1 LHGGLGPR
9 FYWFG
14 HWPSIVP
21 RLLIVYHSQGG
32 VTAAMA
38 DAVARGAQSE
48 PAVESV
54 CKRAFDADIEDLLAC
69 QALIVGSPENF
80 GYMSGAIKDFFDR
93 TYYPA
98 EGKTVG
104 LPYALFISAGNDGS
118 GAVREIGRIAS
129 GYGWKLVAEP
139 VIARKQADSD
149 VLQACEAL
157 GASLACG
164 LALGI
169 F

>member
-1 LHGGLGPR
+1 M
-9 FYWFG
+9 
-14 HWPSIVP
+14 P

-32 VTAAMA
+32 RTAQMA
-38 DAVARGAQSE
+38 AAVLRGAQSE
-48 PAVESV
+48 TAVDTV
-54 CKRAFDADIEDLLAC
+54 CKRAFDTTIDDLLAC
-69 QALIVGSPENF
+69 QGLIIGTPENF

-104 LPYALFISAGNDGS
+104 LPFAIFVAAGNDGS
-118 GAVREIGRIAS
+118 GAVREIGRIAK
-129 GYGWKLVAEP
+129 GYGWNKVAEP
-139 VIARKQADSD
+139 VIARKDTSEE
-149 VLQACEAL
+149 VLQSCTEL
-157 GASLACG
+157 GAAMAAG